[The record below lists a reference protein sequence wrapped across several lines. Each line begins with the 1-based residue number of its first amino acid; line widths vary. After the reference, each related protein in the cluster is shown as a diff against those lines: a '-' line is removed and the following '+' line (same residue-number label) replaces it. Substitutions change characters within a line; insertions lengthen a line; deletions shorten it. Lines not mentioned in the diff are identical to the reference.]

1 VSPDPAREL
10 RRLRDEYAG
19 ELPALLD
26 ALQAD
31 LAAGALAAAHR
42 KAHTLCGTSGLY
54 ELDEVSVESRA
65 LERLLRAAPPPAP
78 DALAAALGR
87 LREAVGRLLP

>member
-1 VSPDPAREL
+1 VGPDPAREL
-10 RRLRDEYAG
+10 KRLRDEYAG

-26 ALQAD
+26 GLQAD

-54 ELDEVSVESRA
+54 EMDEVSAEARA
-65 LERLLRAAPPPAP
+65 LERLLRAAPPAP
-78 DALAAALGR
+78 EAVAAALAR
-87 LREAVGRLLP
+87 LREAAGRLLP